1 VAGCAEVLEKIPCP
15 GRCGG
20 PRDRTQTRC
29 STAARC
35 KLAVVPRMRVC
46 NHDAVSTRDIRSQAF
61 GSALAGSAI
70 ALAITN
76 NFESNRAI
84 NRSQPETY
92 AGSSFAGS
100 TTPTTSSVLSSL
112 PASLSCRSPRGPC
125 PTWGGSSAFLSPRK
139 VRRGPSARSGFFY
152 EGGRVLAHWLGT
164 IIRRSGLFKRF

>member
-1 VAGCAEVLEKIPCP
+1 MAGCAEVLEKVPCP

-92 AGSSFAGS
+92 GPSYDRPEPVRKDPSSFIEEAKPSRRTPPNFPRAQKCRRPTPCWTRPSWRS
-100 TTPTTSSVLSSL
+100 TCPRIV
-112 PASLSCRSPRGPC
+112 RSR
-125 PTWGGSSAFLSPRK
+125 A
-139 VRRGPSARSGFFY
+139 RRG
-152 EGGRVLAHWLGT
+152 
-164 IIRRSGLFKRF
+164 